1 MMNNRDLKKKI
12 HDLLIIK
19 NDDGSYYLFGK
30 YLIIPNNGL
39 YQLTIQ
45 DEDIAESYLFS
56 SLKNA
61 VTWCVFANSRKYKEV
76 KRIEELDCLVS
87 SLDVAIAQHKK
98 LVSNKAKNAED
109 RSIYMAKLY
118 EEKLRKQQ
126 ALSEINEFVTLS
138 KFLQTKKFAE
148 NQVK

>member
-1 MMNNRDLKKKI
+1 MNRKDIKNKI

-19 NDDGSYYLFGK
+19 NDDGSYHLFGQ
-30 YLIIPNNGL
+30 YLIIPNNGFYKL
-39 YQLTIQ
+39 SKL
-45 DEDIAESYLFS
+45 DDNNKSYYFS

-61 VTWCVFANSRKYKEV
+61 VTWCVFDNNRKYKEIR
-76 KRIEELDCLVS
+76 RIEELDSLVS

-98 LVSNKAKNAED
+98 LVSNKDKNAED
-109 RSIYMAKLY
+109 RYIYMAKLY